1 MTLLAVRN
9 LTKTYT
15 GRDGSFTADRD
26 ISFSLEK
33 GESAGILGLS
43 GCGKSTLAKMIM
55 GMVPP
60 TSGTILFRDQPVDWR
75 NEAACKTYYGSV
87 QMVFQEALSSFHP
100 LYTVGRSVMKALENY
115 GVAPAAA
122 AERAAAAFAAVG
134 LTEAHLH
141 KRPAELSGGEGQRAG
156 IARALALRPELIVCD
171 EVSSALDTLSQEQ
184 VAQVLQKVRRQGT
197 ALLLN
202 SHDIAFLE
210 RLCDRLLVMDAGCI
224 VEEGKTEAIL
234 RHPAVPRTQSLIRMA
249 ARLTL

>member
-33 GESAGILGLS
+33 GESVGILGLS

-60 TSGTILFRDQPVDWR
+60 TSSTIPFRDQPVDWR

-87 QMVFQEALSSFHP
+87 QMVFQDALSSFHP

-122 AERAAAAFAAVG
+122 AERAAAAFAAGG
-134 LTEAHLH
+134 LTEAAGRY
-141 KRPAELSGGEGQRAG
+141 RPGPGPAAG
-156 IARALALRPELIVCD
+156 THR
-171 EVSSALDTLSQEQ
+171 
-184 VAQVLQKVRRQGT
+184 VR
-197 ALLLN
+197 
-202 SHDIAFLE
+202 
-210 RLCDRLLVMDAGCI
+210 
-224 VEEGKTEAIL
+224 
-234 RHPAVPRTQSLIRMA
+234 
-249 ARLTL
+249 